1 MKNEFEFETPVEF
14 EEKTPEELLEE
25 FMDECP
31 ATDDTYINV
40 FGAFYSVINKLRPT
54 SIKIFMWMTFNC
66 ELDRGRVILQS
77 LNQQRLLKEL
87 EISQVA
93 YFKCLR
99 DLKARDVIRGC
110 DAEYFINPRFMWR
123 GTDKRRHRFAA
134 KYPYIENE
142 KKSQKP

>member
-14 EEKTPEELLEE
+14 EEKTQEELLEE

-99 DLKARDVIRGC
+99 DLKAHDVIRGG